1 MRTSLD
7 DRNGRNGCP
16 GTASSPDALAFR
28 KDKNL
33 VVEVMRE
40 SPESSVKLKR
50 IRSLLN
56 GREGWELK
64 IIWISPFGDR
74 NVIGVQSKSA
84 IQRRLNEARALLVA
98 GHTEPALLFAWATFE
113 AVARS

>member
-1 MRTSLD
+1 MTE
-7 DRNGRNGCP
+7 
-16 GTASSPDALAFR
+16 TAETVALERQVPTLTAEGFDVILQPRRADVPKFLGSYSPDALAFR

-40 SPESSVKLKR
+40 SPESSIKLKR
-50 IRSLLN
+50 IRSLLD

-84 IQRRLNEARALLVA
+84 IQRRLN
-98 GHTEPALLFAWATFE
+98 
-113 AVARS
+113 